1 MENSNA
7 FYQAAFGDNKE
18 IFKDKNIT
26 QADVKALYPE
36 IFIKN
41 TSRSRRECLK
51 SSDVRRKSNVRVSNN
66 GNVDIY
72 ISNSVMHRDAVN
84 RGRYASKLARG
95 VRQFFYRWFESLL
108 IDSKA
113 IERDIRRL
121 LNSSLFDANWYR
133 EKYKITGSDEI
144 VAKHYL
150 LEGYKHLND
159 PSADFSTQFYVT
171 QYSDVAGAPINP
183 LIHYLVNGQLEK
195 RKIKP
200 SGVEGASCA

>member
-1 MENSNA
+1 MENNNV
-7 FYQAAFGDNKE
+7 FYQAAFGDSKK
-18 IFKDKNIT
+18 ILKDKNIT
-26 QADVKALYPE
+26 QADVKAIYPE
-36 IFIKN
+36 IYIKN
-41 TSRSRRECLK
+41 TSRSRRK
-51 SSDVRRKSNVRVSNN
+51 DFNSSEVTRRTNVRVSASH
-66 GNVDIY
+66 NVDIY
-72 ISNSVMHRDAVN
+72 IGNSEMHRDAVN
-84 RGRYASKLARG
+84 RGRYATKLARG
-95 VRQFFYRWFESLL
+95 IRHFFYRWFESLL

-121 LNSSLFDANWYR
+121 LNSNLFDANWYR

-171 QYSDVAGAPINP
+171 QYSDVAAAPINP
-183 LIHYLVNGQLEK
+183 LIHFLVNGQLEK

-200 SGVEGASCA
+200 SCAEGA